1 MNMMKIALL
10 GTAAVAAFSVSARAD
25 ELSDLKA
32 QIEALNARVAQVE
45 TAPAVPAGYQL
56 LSISSRDAQK
66 IGLDI
71 EKGVDRESVISIMPT
86 ADVPA
91 GPELSISGHARAAIV
106 YQDKPGSTGVG
117 GDDELDIYSRYG
129 VTVGGTTD
137 TAVGKI
143 GAKGTILQVYDVV
156 AGSISTAADGY
167 WGYWN
172 ISDELTL
179 GGGRDGSLAGLDGS
193 NACTCMYAGYDL
205 GFGRGDPSQMRLSY
219 ESGPVK
225 FAIALE
231 DASRSS
237 STDDALG
244 VAAEM
249 KWSGDAIS
257 FEIAGGAWDNDDFG
271 AIEVPAVVDDPA
283 TAADETA
290 AAVTGVDAASWQ
302 VGAGVGFSMDMV
314 SIKAAAAI
322 GEMWSGDDYWKTSA
336 LASLSM
342 SDSTS
347 FELGLGYQEV
357 EGASEMRALAGIYYA
372 PVDKLTIGLEAGWK
386 DPEGSKNNS
395 MNAALVTVYKF

>member
-32 QIEALNARVAQVE
+32 QIEALNSRVAQVE
-45 TAPAVPAGYQL
+45 AAPAVPAGYQL

-66 IGLDI
+66 IGLDM
-71 EKGVDRESVISIMPT
+71 EKGVDRETVVSIMPT

-91 GPELSISGHARAAIV
+91 GAELSISGHARAAIV
-106 YQDKPGSTGVG
+106 YTDDGQRG
-117 GDDELDIYSRYG
+117 GDDDLDIKSRYG
-129 VTVGGTTD
+129 VTVGGTTE

-179 GGGRDGSLAGLDGS
+179 GGGRDGSLSGLDGS
-193 NACTCMYAGYDL
+193 NACTCMYAGYDV

-219 ESGPVK
+219 ASGPVS

-231 DASRSS
+231 DASRDVT
-237 STDDALG
+237 TDDALG
-244 VAAEM
+244 VAAEL
-249 KWSGDAIS
+249 KWAGDAIS
-257 FEIAGGAWDNDDFG
+257 FEIAGGAWDNDDF
-271 AIEVPAVVDDPA
+271 
-283 TAADETA
+283 AAGSA
-290 AAVTGVDAASWQ
+290 DASSWQ

-314 SIKAAAAI
+314 SIKAAAAV
-322 GEMWSGDDYWKTSA
+322 GEMWSGNDYWKTSA

-347 FELGLGYQEV
+347 LELGLGYGEV
-357 EGASEMRALAGIYYA
+357 EGSGTMSALAGIYYA

-386 DPEGSKNNS
+386 DPDGANNDV

>member
-32 QIEALNARVAQVE
+32 QIESLNARVAQVE
-45 TAPAVPAGYQL
+45 TAPSVPAGYQL
-56 LSISSRDAQK
+56 LSVSSRDAQK

-71 EKGVDRESVISIMPT
+71 EKGVDRETVVSIMPT

-91 GPELSISGHARAAIV
+91 GTELSISGHARAAIV
-106 YQDKPGSTGVG
+106 YQDKPGTTGTG
-117 GDDELDIYSRYG
+117 GDDELDIASRYG
-129 VTVGGTTD
+129 VTIGGTTE

-172 ISDELTL
+172 VSDELTL

-219 ESGPVK
+219 ASGPVS

-231 DASRSS
+231 DASRDAT
-237 STDDALG
+237 TDDALG
-244 VAAEM
+244 VAAEL
-249 KWSGDAIS
+249 KWAGDAIS
-257 FEIAGGAWDNDDFG
+257 FEVAGGAWDNDDFG
-271 AIEVPAVVDDPA
+271 VGSI
-283 TAADETA
+283 
-290 AAVTGVDAASWQ
+290 DAAEWQ

-314 SIKAAAAI
+314 SIKAAGAI
-322 GEMWSGDDYWKTSA
+322 GSMWSGDDYWKTSA

-347 FELGLGYQEV
+347 FELGLGYGEV
-357 EGASEMRALAGIYYA
+357 EGAGEMRALAGIYYA